1 MVAIFSVLKSYY
13 SPEEDDEE
21 SEDNDVL
28 RVPIAVAIVK
38 LLSLLPS
45 KTFLRK
51 NLPSVLLKV
60 IVFLK
65 SRLLP
70 VRETARSA
78 LMKIITILGPW
89 LVLL

>member
-1 MVAIFSVLKSYY
+1 M
-13 SPEEDDEE
+13 
-21 SEDNDVL
+21 L

-45 KTFLRK
+45 KVFLRK

-70 VRETARSA
+70 VRDTARAA
-78 LMKIITILGPW
+78 LIKIIQILGPW
-89 LVLL
+89 